1 VAPTSHITADG
12 DAQSRIAAL
21 EAVLAAERAQLS
33 AQSAELQEVKAQAE
47 RLKRENDKLRQA
59 YMQQREELELLRRR
73 IFIAK
78 AERFDTRQ
86 LELEFAKKL
95 VELEALHG
103 EWFDADKDAEG
114 VEDIDSPPAHGNG
127 NQPNRGKKKPLGRRD
142 LSNVNWPERRCELT
156 DPVLEELV
164 AQGKAT
170 RVGAELSYKIG
181 WQRGTPIKVVIAR
194 ATYRTESSDGSC
206 AFDKAEKP
214 THTFERSLA
223 APSLLAHVAAAKL
236 DLGLPLFRLERELSK
251 CGVKIDRGTMSRWLE
266 DAGATVG
273 ATIIEAARKEAL
285 ATAFCIATDATGI
298 SVLPPQSNT
307 KERQPC
313 KRGHFFI
320 QIADRDHVFF
330 EYRDKETSAEV
341 ADMFRGFTGYV
352 QADAKS
358 VFDVLY
364 KPPPDQDADD
374 DNAAVMKE
382 VGCFAHCR
390 RKFWEAAVALKSP
403 LAREALYRIARIYDL
418 ERSWRGKP
426 HQEIKKLRDTFL
438 RPEIKAFFSWVDDCY
453 EIEKSRR
460 GSLRRAFGY
469 AHRQQ
474 AALMRFL
481 DDGRLCIDNNASERG
496 LRQIAIGRK
505 AWLFVGSDDHGTAAG
520 HLLSLIASARLHSLD
535 PEAYLRD
542 IFRVLGHWPRHRYI
556 ELAPKYW
563 AQTRARLDQVQL
575 VTEFGPL
582 DVPAALLPSEQQVSS
597 R

>member
-1 VAPTSHITADG
+1 MVTAPQTTPEG
-12 DAQSRIAAL
+12 NAQSRIAAL
-21 EAVLAAERAQLS
+21 EAALA
-33 AQSAELQEVKAQAE
+33 AQSAELHAVKEQAE
-47 RLKRENDKLRQA
+47 RLKRENSKLREA

-73 IFIAK
+73 IFVAK

-95 VELEALHG
+95 VELETLHG
-103 EWFDADKDAEG
+103 ELFESDKDADALVDLASAPEY
-114 VEDIDSPPAHGNG
+114 ANG
-127 NQPNRGKKKPLGRRD
+127 NQPKRGKKKPSGRRD
-142 LSNVNWPERRCELT
+142 LSTVNWPERRCELT
-156 DPVLEELV
+156 DPVLEDLV

-170 RVGAELSYKIG
+170 RVGSELSYKIG

-194 ATYRTESSDGSC
+194 ATYRTEASDGSC
-206 AFDKAEKP
+206 VFDKANKP
-214 THTFERSLA
+214 TQTFERSLA
-223 APSLLAHVAAAKL
+223 APSLLAHVTAAKL
-236 DLGLPLFRLERELSK
+236 DLGLPLFRLERELSR
-251 CGVKIDRGTMSRWLE
+251 CTVKIDRGTMSRWLE

-273 ATIIEAARKEAL
+273 VTIIEAARKEAL

-330 EYRDKETSAEV
+330 EYREKETSAEV

-364 KPPPDQDADD
+364 RPPPDQDGDD
-374 DNAAVMKE
+374 DDVAVMKE

-390 RKFWEAAVALKSP
+390 RKFWEAAVTLKSP
-403 LAREALYRIARIYDL
+403 LAREALYRIARIYDF
-418 ERSWRGKP
+418 ERSWKDKP
-426 HQEIKKLRDTFL
+426 HEEIKKLRDAFL
-438 RPEIKAFFSWVDDCY
+438 RPEVKVFFTWVNTCY
-453 EIEKSRR
+453 EAEKSRR
-460 GSLRRAFGY
+460 GLLRRAFGY

-474 AALMRFL
+474 EALMRFL
-481 DDGRLCIDNNASERG
+481 DDGRLCIDNNRSERG
-496 LRQIAIGRK
+496 LRQIAVGRK
-505 AWLFVGSDDHGTAAG
+505 AWLFVGSDDHGAATG
-520 HLLSLIASARLHSLD
+520 HLLSLIASARLHGLD

-542 IFRVLGHWPRHRYI
+542 VFRVLGHWPRDRYI

-563 AQTRARLDQVQL
+563 AQTRARLDGDQIAA
-575 VTEFGPL
+575 EFGPL
-582 DVPAALLPSEQQVSS
+582 DVPEAPLPSE
-597 R
+597 